1 MRSNKKN
8 REESKVQIML
18 SQKLL
23 ASISFSALVFACD
36 AHAQESSNDGE
47 FRQQTVVVT
56 GSAIMGTP
64 EDAALPVD
72 VITAGDLK
80 LEGNPSLTE
89 LIQQLGVSSGVDG
102 QSNQFASNGLEGT
115 ANINLRGL
123 GPGRTLV
130 LLNGRRQV
138 FSPYA
143 IGEQA
148 QLFVDT
154 NSLPRAAIGRVEVLK
169 DGAAAIYGSD
179 AIAGVVNFIT
189 RRDVD
194 GLELAGEY
202 QTYEGTDGEYNLSGV
217 YGVQFEGGASWI
229 TSIGYNFRNEVPL
242 IEKDWF
248 SVPYAENPVAGW
260 SSIGN
265 PGAFVAAPN
274 ISTGL
279 AAAGTP
285 LAFAQPDALCNEFG
299 NVATGPVCRFQF
311 TPYDNLV
318 EEEERYQIFSE
329 YNRSFGD
336 TELHIEGLYS
346 FTDVPEWK
354 TSPSYPPQALF
365 GQFVAPDHPGLQQ
378 YISDNP
384 AWADALYTDY
394 SPLLGGGNPLPGA
407 LNPAATPLLYF
418 GRSFGAGG
426 FPLSDGPATG
436 GYRQLETMRI
446 AGSINGQFDN
456 GVFWDAGLSWAR
468 AEGERRTP
476 DTYIVGLDN
485 ALNGFGV
492 CTDPAGRVGS
502 SLTAGEGDCEYYN
515 PFSNA
520 LSVSTTSGFSNP
532 QFNPSLANSDALADY
547 LTTLNGADVTS
558 ELAVFDLVFSG
569 DSPLSAPGG
578 NVGWAFGLQ
587 VRKEDYE
594 IDPNDVSDLTLFPC
608 PFAGEQPGNDGLC
621 DSPNGRVA
629 PTGPLAFL
637 AGQLPFEND
646 QTIYAA
652 FAEFQIPLYENVDIQ
667 LAMRYEDYGGDV
679 GSTFDPKIAAKW
691 QVSESLS
698 LRGSAQT
705 SFRGPTLNQLGGQG
719 TTLQFV
725 AATGAFKAV
734 DTFGNPDLNPESAF
748 SYNAGA
754 LFERGGFRGS
764 VDFYSIDFSDPI
776 IVESQD
782 DIVANFVQSQLFFQ
796 DPSNPSVGTITRIV
810 TNIVNGPDVE
820 TSGLDLRAEYDLQ
833 TSLLNGQLSFG
844 ADATYILT
852 YDVGVYEIDG
862 VSIVG
867 GDFLDQF
874 NRSNPF
880 RSLPQWKGN
889 LFANYAIGDHN
900 LRAVVRHIDSYDDER
915 GTPDL
920 SGAFQASMPAE
931 IDSQTTLDFYYN
943 VELPWRTSL
952 SMSVVNVTDED
963 PPSAFFDTN
972 YDPYTHNPFGRTFKV
987 SVTKAF

>member
-1 MRSNKKN
+1 M
-8 REESKVQIML
+8 QIML
-18 SQKLL
+18 NQKLL

-558 ELAVFDLVFSG
+558 ELAVFDIVFSG

-608 PFAGEQPGNDGLC
+608 PFAGEQPGTDGLC